1 MGIHTKTRVV
11 KLIPLNDISQT
22 LAFHFC
28 LNIFKS
34 SQWVNLST
42 QKSMLEQIKWELSK
56 HSKPEEKKWLFFSL
70 FDVNGKLL
78 TSNGT
83 VETDKTINELTDLI
97 YNGLLA
103 KHEHTTKTVVIDIIE
118 SYFQET
124 DINKLLSLPTKDY
137 GVFLVNNET
146 KKSWAILPNTKGV
159 TDIKTALT
167 LIKQK
172 YGISGNVSMY
182 SFRTE
187 RITIGL

>member
-1 MGIHTKTRVV
+1 
-11 KLIPLNDISQT
+11 
-22 LAFHFC
+22 
-28 LNIFKS
+28 
-34 SQWVNLST
+34 
-42 QKSMLEQIKWELSK
+42 MLDQIKSALAK
-56 HSKPEEKKWLFFSL
+56 YCKPNEKMGLFFSL

-78 TSNGT
+78 VSHGT
-83 VETDKTINELTDLI
+83 VETDKTINELSDLI

-103 KHEHTTKTVVIDIIE
+103 KHEHITKNVVIDIIQ
-118 SYFQET
+118 SYIQET

-137 GVFLVNNET
+137 GVFLINNET

-159 TDIKTALT
+159 VDIKSALT

-187 RITIGL
+187 RVTVWL

>member
-1 MGIHTKTRVV
+1 
-11 KLIPLNDISQT
+11 
-22 LAFHFC
+22 
-28 LNIFKS
+28 
-34 SQWVNLST
+34 
-42 QKSMLEQIKWELSK
+42 MLEQIKAELVK
-56 HSKPEEKKWLFFSL
+56 HCKSEEKQWLFFSL
-70 FDVNGKLL
+70 FDVNGKILA
-78 TSNGT
+78 SHGT
-83 VETDKTINELTDLI
+83 VETDKHINELTDLI

-103 KHEHTTKTVVIDIIE
+103 KHEHLTKTIVIDIIE

-137 GVFLVNNET
+137 GVFLVNNEK
-146 KKSWAILPNTKGV
+146 KKSSTILPNTKGV
-159 TDIKTALT
+159 NDIKTALT

>member
-1 MGIHTKTRVV
+1 
-11 KLIPLNDISQT
+11 
-22 LAFHFC
+22 
-28 LNIFKS
+28 
-34 SQWVNLST
+34 
-42 QKSMLEQIKWELSK
+42 MLDQIKSALAK
-56 HSKPEEKKWLFFSL
+56 YCKPNEKRGLFFSL

-78 TSNGT
+78 VSHGT
-83 VETDKTINELTDLI
+83 VETDKTINELSDLI

-103 KHEHTTKTVVIDIIE
+103 KHEHITKNVVIDIIQ
-118 SYFQET
+118 SYIQET

-137 GVFLVNNET
+137 GVFLINNET

-159 TDIKTALT
+159 VDIKSALT

-187 RITIGL
+187 RVTVWL

>member
-1 MGIHTKTRVV
+1 MLQEIKTE
-11 KLIPLNDISQT
+11 
-22 LAFHFC
+22 LAKYC
-28 LNIFKS
+28 
-34 SQWVNLST
+34 
-42 QKSMLEQIKWELSK
+42 
-56 HSKPEEKKWLFFSL
+56 KPEEKKWLFFSL
-70 FDVNGKLL
+70 FDVHGKLL

-103 KHEHTTKTVVIDIIE
+103 KHEHTTKNIVIDIIQ
-118 SYFQET
+118 SYIQET
-124 DINKLLSLPTKDY
+124 DVNKLIALPTKDY

-146 KKSWAILPNTKGV
+146 KKSWAILPNTKWIN
-159 TDIKTALT
+159 DIKTALG

-187 RITIGL
+187 RVTIGL